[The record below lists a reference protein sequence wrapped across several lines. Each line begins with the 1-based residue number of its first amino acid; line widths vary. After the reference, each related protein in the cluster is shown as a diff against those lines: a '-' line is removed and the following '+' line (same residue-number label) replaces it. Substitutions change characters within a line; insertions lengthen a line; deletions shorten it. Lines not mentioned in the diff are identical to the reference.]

1 MTLLATT
8 VSGVIVV
15 SLVVAE
21 VKKYVNIFDALSM
34 GVKKDKYYKERVCE
48 KSKLGKSICIKWFSI
63 EKSSKQ
69 KGLYVFVYCSF

>member
-34 GVKKDKYYKERVCE
+34 GVKKISIIKKESVRKANWE
-48 KSKLGKSICIKWFSI
+48 KA
-63 EKSSKQ
+63 
-69 KGLYVFVYCSF
+69 YA